1 MAEMEDL
8 NNSFK
13 RLESD
18 VQLVKTVIANTERQC
33 WGNAQHSRRES
44 VKVIG
49 IPKTVESKDLECT
62 VCKVFNSIGFDI
74 GIMENVPY
82 MSIRD
87 YGMNVRNFGIM
98 KKFIRTLLSMEQLG
112 SNRLKMVHSYKSITH
127 VSDLRALF
135 PEEQFSFLIC
145 VHLVFFF

>member
-18 VQLVKTVIANTERQC
+18 VQLVKTVNNKLLKQLANTERQC

-82 MSIRD
+82 MSI
-87 YGMNVRNFGIM
+87 
-98 KKFIRTLLSMEQLG
+98 L
-112 SNRLKMVHSYKSITH
+112 
-127 VSDLRALF
+127 
-135 PEEQFSFLIC
+135 
-145 VHLVFFF
+145 